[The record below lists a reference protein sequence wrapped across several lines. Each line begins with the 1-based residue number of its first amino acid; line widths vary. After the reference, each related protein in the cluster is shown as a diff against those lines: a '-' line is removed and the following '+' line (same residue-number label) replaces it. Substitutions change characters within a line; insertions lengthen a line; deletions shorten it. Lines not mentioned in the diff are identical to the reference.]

1 MPERTFGISLQTRL
15 CCEPFPGQRRMLRT
29 LLVSS
34 LAVLFF
40 SATATEARQREK
52 LDTRLAV
59 ATFDTAWWLVDES
72 PYAVRKRG
80 IDWDAVA
87 RRHRPAAA
95 RARNMGELRQS
106 IQAMLDEI
114 GESHFNLIPADT
126 VDIAHSGKLEPVLS
140 GFRDSGLVAGMVEGE
155 LAVLR
160 VAPGSPA
167 AAQGIQPGWRIDSIH
182 GRAIAP
188 TLAEIAALE
197 PRTRRTAQMYF
208 ESAIASQ
215 LEPSAQARKLTLGLR
230 DVQNRAHTLEIV
242 PAPASGELVNIPLL
256 PPALFHIQQRRLAL
270 ADGGCLGLIRFNLW
284 APALSH
290 AFPKALA
297 EVRDCKA
304 IAIDLRGNPGGV
316 IGIAMGVGGYLV
328 SEPTPLGYFSAGGAS
343 ARLPALPRR
352 VSDDGKPLTPYSGKL
367 AILLDGRSASTSE
380 VFASGLQQAG
390 RATII
395 GTPSAG
401 MALPSL
407 MNTLPNGDRLLYAVA
422 DLTAPNG
429 QRLEG
434 IGITP
439 DIFAPN
445 TFETLHAGQDATL
458 LALQQWL
465 QADTVPPQETR

>member
-1 MPERTFGISLQTRL
+1 MSRPLFALGFALLIACSPTARALQ
-15 CCEPFPGQRRMLRT
+15 PGKLDGK
-29 LLVSS
+29 
-34 LAVLFF
+34 LAV
-40 SATATEARQREK
+40 E
-52 LDTRLAV
+52 
-59 ATFDTAWWLVDES
+59 TFDAAWRLVDES
-72 PYAVRKRG
+72 PYAVRARG

-95 RARNMGELRQS
+95 RARNMAELRQS

-114 GESHFNLIPADT
+114 GESHFNLIPADA
-126 VDIAHSGKLEPVLS
+126 VDITHSGKPEPVLS
-140 GFRDSGLVAGMVEGE
+140 GFRDSGLVAGMVEGK
-155 LAVLR
+155 LAVLQ

-167 AAQGIQPGWRIDSIH
+167 ATQGIQPGWRIERIN
-182 GRAIAP
+182 GRTMATA
-188 TLAEIAALE
+188 LAEIEKLE
-197 PRTRRTAQMYF
+197 PKARRTAQMYF
-208 ESAIASQ
+208 ESAIASL
-215 LEPSAQARKLTLGLR
+215 LETSHQARKLKLELR
-230 DVQNRAHTLEIV
+230 DAQNRTQIREVV
-242 PAPASGELVNIPLL
+242 PAPATGELVNIPLL
-256 PPALFHIQQRRLAL
+256 PPALFHIYQQRLAL
-270 ADGGCLGLIRFNLW
+270 ADGGCIGLIRFNLW

-297 EVRDCKA
+297 EVRDCQA

-316 IGIAMGVGGYLV
+316 MGTAMGVGGYLV
-328 SEPTPLGYFSAGGAS
+328 SQPTPLGYFSAGGSS

-352 VSDDGKPLTPYSGKL
+352 VTDDGKPLTPYSGKL

-445 TFETLHAGQDATL
+445 TFETLHAGEDATL
-458 LALQQWL
+458 RALQQWL
-465 QADTVPPQETR
+465 QADTFPTQENP

>member
-1 MPERTFGISLQTRL
+1 
-15 CCEPFPGQRRMLRT
+15 MLRT
-29 LLVSS
+29 LFVSS

-52 LDTRLAV
+52 PDTRLAV
-59 ATFDTAWWLVDES
+59 ATFDAAWRLVDES
-72 PYAVRKRG
+72 PYAVRARG

-95 RARNMGELRQS
+95 RARSMGELRQS
-106 IQAMLDEI
+106 IQAMLDEV
-114 GESHFNLIPADT
+114 GASHFNLIPGDA
-126 VDIAHSGKLEPVLS
+126 VDIADDGKQASMILS
-140 GFRDSGLVAGMVEGE
+140 GYRDSGLVAAVVEGE

-160 VAPGSPA
+160 VNPGSPA
-167 AAQGIQPGWRIDSIH
+167 AAQGIQPGWQIDSIN
-182 GRAIAP
+182 GRAMAP

-197 PRTRRTAQMYF
+197 PKARRTAQMYF

-215 LEPSAQARKLTLGLR
+215 LETSAQARKLTLGLR
-230 DVQNRAHTLEIV
+230 DAQNRAHTLTIV

-256 PPALFHIQQRRLAL
+256 PPALFHLQQQRLAL
-270 ADGGCLGLIRFNLW
+270 PDGGCIGLVRFNLW
-284 APALSH
+284 APALAS

-316 IGIAMGVGGYLV
+316 IGTAMGVGGYLV
-328 SEPTPLGYFSAGGAS
+328 NEPTPLGYFSAGGSS

-352 VSDDGKPLTPYSGKL
+352 VSDDGKPFTPYSGKL

-395 GTPSAG
+395 GSRSAG

-429 QRLEG
+429 QALEG

-439 DIFAPN
+439 DIAVSN
-445 TFETLHAGQDATL
+445 TFATLQAGRDATL
-458 LALQQWL
+458 EALQQWL
-465 QADTVPPQETR
+465 QADNFPTQETR

>member
-1 MPERTFGISLQTRL
+1 MPEPALQRI
-15 CCEPFPGQRRMLRT
+15 EQNPAMLRAFRMMT
-29 LLVSS
+29 SMSRILLASS
-34 LAVLFF
+34 LGVLLAATPAVQ
-40 SATATEARQREK
+40 ARQTAK
-52 LDTRLAV
+52 FDSQLA
-59 ATFDTAWWLVDES
+59 AETFDAAWLLVDES
-72 PYAVRKRG
+72 PYAVRARG

-87 RRHRPAAA
+87 RRHRPTAA
-95 RARNMGELRQS
+95 RARNKDELRQS

-114 GESHFNLIPADT
+114 GESHFNLIPADA

-155 LAVLR
+155 LAVLQ
-160 VAPGSPA
+160 VTPGSPA
-167 AAQGIQPGWRIDSIH
+167 AIQGIQPGWRIERIN
-182 GRAIAP
+182 GRTMATA
-188 TLAEIAALE
+188 LAEIEKLE
-197 PRTRRTAQMYF
+197 PKARRTAQMYF
-208 ESAIASQ
+208 ESAIADL
-215 LEPSAQARKLTLGLR
+215 LETSAQARKLKLELR
-230 DVQNRAHTLEIV
+230 DAQNRTQIREVV
-242 PAPASGELVNIPLL
+242 PAPATGELVNIPLL
-256 PPALFHIQQRRLAL
+256 PPALFYLHQRRLAL

-284 APALSH
+284 APALNQ

-316 IGIAMGVGGYLV
+316 IGTAMGVGGYLV
-328 SEPTPLGYFSAGGAS
+328 NEPTPLGYFSAGGAS

-401 MALPSL
+401 MALPSM

-458 LALQQWL
+458 RALQQWL
-465 QADTVPPQETR
+465 QADTVPTQETP